1 MMKNIFPVRI
11 LLKPS
16 EVFAQIASGRTG
28 WGWPLGLY
36 AASASCSAFLL
47 SVLPPQFIA
56 DSFEGVALPLGRGF
70 WFYIS
75 VSLPGGFLFTLF
87 LAALLSAFTVFLR
100 EGRLSL
106 RLALAAL
113 ATGACG
119 LLAAAAHGSAA
130 LRPAGLTAALAAGT
144 FALWASLRD
153 RKRYSSIL
161 KAMLSISALSLAA
174 DLAGGA
180 AALAG
185 SVGVYTAT
193 AYFFS
198 FLSLIWL
205 SKAAAA
211 VYDSAI
217 PRAANAT
224 VLAALGSM
232 AFLFLLHNLRL
243 LPPEVFQVLLLG
255 T

>member
-1 MMKNIFPVRI
+1 MLKNIFPVKV

-16 EVFAQIASGRTG
+16 EVFSRIAAGKTG

-36 AASASCSAFLL
+36 VVSVSGSAFLL
-47 SVLPPQFIA
+47 SVLPPQFIT
-56 DSFEGVALPLGRGF
+56 DSFEGVALPQGRGY
-70 WFYIS
+70 WFYLGI
-75 VSLPGGFLFTLF
+75 SLPGGFLFTLF
-87 LAALLSAFTVFLR
+87 AGALLSAFTVFLR

-130 LRPAGLTAALAAGT
+130 LRPAGFAAALAAAA
-144 FALWASLRD
+144 FAFWASLRD
-153 RKRYSSIL
+153 RDRYSAIL

-185 SVGVYTAT
+185 SIKAYAAT

-211 VYDSAI
+211 VYDSAT
-217 PRAANAT
+217 PRAASAA
-224 VLAALGSM
+224 VLAALCAT
-232 AFLFLLHNLRL
+232 AFLFLLHNLRV
-243 LPPEVFQVLLLG
+243 LPPELFQVLLLG
-255 T
+255 A

>member
-1 MMKNIFPVRI
+1 MLKNIFPVKV
-11 LLKPS
+11 LLEPS
-16 EVFAQIASGRTG
+16 EVFARIAAGKTG

-36 AASASCSAFLL
+36 VVSVSGSAFLL
-47 SVLPPQFIA
+47 SVLPPQFIT
-56 DSFEGVALPLGRGF
+56 DSFEGVALPQGRGY
-70 WFYIS
+70 WFYLGI
-75 VSLPGGFLFTLF
+75 SLPGGFLFTLF
-87 LAALLSAFTVFLR
+87 AGALLSAFTVFLR

-119 LLAAAAHGSAA
+119 LLAAAAHGSTA
-130 LRPAGLTAALAAGT
+130 LRPAGFAAALAAAA
-144 FALWASLRD
+144 FAFWASLRD
-153 RKRYSSIL
+153 RGRYSAIL

-185 SVGVYTAT
+185 SIKAYAAT

-211 VYDSAI
+211 VYDSAT
-217 PRAANAT
+217 PRAASAA
-224 VLAALGSM
+224 VLAALCAT
-232 AFLFLLHNLRL
+232 AFLFLLHNLRV
-243 LPPEVFQVLLLG
+243 LPPELFQVLLLG
-255 T
+255 A